1 MARSAEAIAQAQ
13 AHSELTEVG
22 RAGPWVMF
30 QLSGSDL
37 VVGLDHTPYVEPG
50 IDADSKT
57 WTNAGLA
64 TWQLN
69 GGSRLFA
76 APSGPKSW
84 PRIKTGD
91 NVPFNKTPTAVVSNI
106 KMDDT
111 DKLSFDVDRVGT
123 PVLVKISYFPN
134 WTAHG
139 ADGPYRVTPNLM
151 VVIPRAKHVTLTYE
165 RTGTEWMGM
174 VLTGLG
180 VVGLVLLAR
189 RDRRPAPVAQG

>member
-1 MARSAEAIAQAQ
+1 MMLLPYWTKGCIASLEGLYFESSATTPFHFLTASEVTIKPGGRIAGFRPVAHLDLNFGIEHMQTLGVRYYMARSTEAIARPR
-13 AHSELTEVG
+13 SILELTEVG

-50 IDADSKT
+50 IDADGKT
-57 WTNAGLA
+57 WTDAGLA
-64 TWQLN
+64 TWRSTA
-69 GGSRLFA
+69 GARLLA

-91 NVPFNKTPTAVVSNI
+91 NVPFNETPTAVVSNI

-123 PVLVKISYFPN
+123 PVL
-134 WTAHG
+134 
-139 ADGPYRVTPNLM
+139 
-151 VVIPRAKHVTLTYE
+151 
-165 RTGTEWMGM
+165 
-174 VLTGLG
+174 
-180 VVGLVLLAR
+180 
-189 RDRRPAPVAQG
+189 